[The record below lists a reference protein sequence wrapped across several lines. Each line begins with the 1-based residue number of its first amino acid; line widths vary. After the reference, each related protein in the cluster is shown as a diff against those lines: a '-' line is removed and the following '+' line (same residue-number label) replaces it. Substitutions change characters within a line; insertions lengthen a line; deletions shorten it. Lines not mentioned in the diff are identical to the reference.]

1 MSKLT
6 NLLESDVKIVEKK
19 KFIFLL
25 PVAIVVLAIIMG
37 VVFHFVSGSAFN
49 LGMDFVGGYTIN
61 VDVGAN
67 LTEENKDEYKSR
79 VTDLVE
85 GYADDQGDS
94 YGIKVSQI
102 LVSGTGDDTALQVR
116 FKSVADDETMEA
128 IVDGIIEDIKAEV
141 TVIRPSI
148 SVDGSTVTATYAL
161 PLDSLHAEVSDV
173 FAQLEGASGLTFGE
187 QFSKAVTFTYSGSL
201 TENALASALAIQDA
215 FAANVY
221 DSGKVGAV
229 VSQDLLYN
237 ALSAIIVALVVMLI
251 YIAIRFEVKSGISA
265 IVALMHDLIIMCSFM
280 TIFHVEINSTY
291 IAALITILGYSI
303 NNTIIL
309 FDRIRSNV
317 KINPKWDVNTLANN
331 SITHS
336 LLRCMNTTITTVIMI
351 GAVAVVCAIAS
362 IFNPD
367 LYQMVTFSLPIIV
380 GLLAGFY
387 SALFVAPSVWVTLS
401 RDKTAKTKPAVT
413 EAK

>member
-37 VVFHFVSGSAFN
+37 IVFHFASGSAFN

-67 LTEENKDEYKSR
+67 LTEDNKDEYKSR

-116 FKSVADDETMEA
+116 FKSVADDETMEV

-148 SVDGSTVTATYAL
+148 SIDGSTVTATYAL
-161 PLDSLHAEVSDV
+161 PLDSLHDEVSDV
-173 FAQLEGASGLTFGE
+173 FAHLEGASGLTFGE

-201 TENALASALAIQDA
+201 TESALASALAIQDA

-280 TIFHVEINSTY
+280 TIFHIEINSTY

-401 RDKTAKTKPAVT
+401 RDKTAKTKTAVT